1 MSIVIQNKNQYV
13 IDILNGEGQTYH
25 KIVFNLDDINLTA
38 KVIEFYN
45 NAQIE
50 IANIEKK
57 QEEARAKL
65 EAMGVSELENIRNV
79 TKDNIVVLPDNVKEF
94 YQVQLDGFNTLRKL
108 FDDFLGEG
116 TCQKIFGDVNSYSMF
131 ESFINGLIPEFEKM
145 GIKINNMKKQMYQ
158 KYKVENGKVLR

>member
-13 IDILNGEGQTYH
+13 IDILNGDGQVYH

-38 KVIEFYN
+38 KVLEFYN
-45 NAQIE
+45 NAQVE
-50 IANIEKK
+50 IGKIEKS

-65 EAMGVSELENIRNV
+65 EASGVSELEDLKNV
-79 TKDNIVVLPDNVKEF
+79 TQGNIVTLPDNIKEF
-94 YQVQLDGFNTLRKL
+94 YQVQIDGFNTLRKL
-108 FDDFLGEG
+108 LDDFLGQG

-145 GIKINNMKKQMYQ
+145 GVKISNMKKQMYQ
-158 KYKVENGKVLR
+158 KYKVDNGKVLR